1 MAPTPPNARNRAG
14 GAFAVLDHRVPWR
27 SSILIAV
34 AAACLLVAA
43 LPAPPPAAARLPTV
57 GYLGYTS
64 PAAAAPYVGALRGK
78 LAELGLVEGRDVA
91 FTERYAHGHYD
102 RLGDLAAELVRGGVD
117 VLVTPGSGPTMAAT
131 TATSTVP
138 IVMMEVGDPM
148 ALRLVA
154 SFERPGGNVTG
165 VSNVFANLAP
175 LHLDLLRRTVPNASR
190 VAVLWNPTN
199 LAELRLWSDR
209 QTTARVFGWQL
220 QTVPMQR
227 AADLEG
233 AFRTIAEGGADALYS
248 VGDPVIL
255 MQRERVAEFALR
267 RKLPT
272 LFGWSEFVDAGGLMA
287 YGPNTFTLYA
297 QAGEYV
303 ARILRGERAGDL
315 PVTVPK
321 NLLTINLKTARA
333 LGLTF
338 PPAVVSAADV
348 VLE

>member
-1 MAPTPPNARNRAG
+1 MAPKPPGARRAP
-14 GAFAVLDHRVPWR
+14 AEPWR
-27 SSILIAV
+27 SSMMRVGVVIV
-34 AAACLLVAA
+34 VVACLLIAA
-43 LPAPPPAAARLPTV
+43 RPAPAPSAARLPTV

-64 PAAAAPYVGALRGK
+64 PAGAAPYVGTLRSK
-78 LAELGLVEGRDVA
+78 LADLGLVEGRDVA
-91 FTERYAHGHYD
+91 FSARYAEGHYD
-102 RLGDLAAELVRGGVD
+102 RLGDLAAELVRDGVD
-117 VLVTPGSGPTMAAT
+117 VLVTPGSAPTMAAT
-131 TATSTVP
+131 AATSTVP
-138 IVMMEVGDPM
+138 IVMMEVGDPL
-148 ALRLVA
+148 ALRLVS

-165 VSNVFANLAP
+165 VSNLFANLAP

-227 AADLEG
+227 AADLDV
-233 AFRTIAEGGADALYS
+233 ALRSIAEGGADALYS

-255 MQRERVAEFALR
+255 LQRERVAEFALKR
-267 RKLPT
+267 RLPT

-297 QAGEYV
+297 QAAEYV

-333 LGLTF
+333 LGLTI

>member
-1 MAPTPPNARNRAG
+1 MAPTPPNARRAP
-14 GAFAVLDHRVPWR
+14 AQPWR
-27 SSILIAV
+27 SSILLIVVV
-34 AAACLLVAA
+34 ACVVVAA
-43 LPAPPPAAARLPTV
+43 LPATPPSAGRLPTV

-64 PAAAAPYVGALRGK
+64 PAGAAPYVGTLRSK
-78 LAELGLVEGRDVA
+78 LADLGLVEGRDVA
-91 FTERYAHGHYD
+91 FSARYAEGQYD

-117 VLVTPGSGPTMAAT
+117 VLVTPGSGPTLAAT
-131 TATSTVP
+131 GVTDTVP

-175 LHLDLLRRTVPNASR
+175 LHLDLLRRTVPTASR

-199 LAELRLWSDR
+199 VAELRLWSER

-220 QTVPMQR
+220 QTVPLQR
-227 AADLEG
+227 AADLDT
-233 AFRTIAEGGADALYS
+233 AFRAIADGGADALYS

-297 QAGEYV
+297 QAAEYV
-303 ARILRGERAGDL
+303 ARILRGERAADL

-321 NLLTINLKTARA
+321 NVLTINLRTAKA
-333 LGLTF
+333 LGLTI
-338 PPAVVSAADV
+338 PPAVLSGADV